1 MGSAYFP
8 KDILAVLQGSG
19 KTYSL
24 DMKLSRMSVGED
36 WETRTSLS
44 SRYKKI
50 ELTTLLKMWLER

>member
-1 MGSAYFP
+1 M
-8 KDILAVLQGSG
+8 GSG

-44 SRYKKI
+44 SKYKKI
-50 ELTTLLKMWLER
+50 ELATLLKMWLEK